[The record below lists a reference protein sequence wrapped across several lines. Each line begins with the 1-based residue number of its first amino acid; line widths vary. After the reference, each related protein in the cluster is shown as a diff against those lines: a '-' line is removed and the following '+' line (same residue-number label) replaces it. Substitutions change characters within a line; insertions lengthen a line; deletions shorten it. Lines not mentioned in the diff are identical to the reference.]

1 MVTLRPSIQP
11 LSLHPSH
18 PTSLNSGDTLP
29 WQCLSHLYLADL
41 LLVLVS
47 SSSYWHMRSICYLR
61 HSTTSLSHPSR
72 TASFLPPASSIS
84 FHRTPFPSPLSA
96 TLLLTSCLGH
106 PSPTACACHVCPSK
120 RFPQQLQNDGTKAES
135 TSPGIHKSCQ
145 PQNVRKHCQGRK
157 LEHDLQNPPI
167 PKKARQSFFQKK
179 PQDPFLRLQLAKKPR
194 TCKIHG
200 FCTEPEKPRGL
211 KSRAKGLSEPTK
223 PRGLKSCR
231 RKVAGLKKMQEQPQC
246 FKNTGYP

>member
-11 LSLHPSH
+11 LTLHPSH

-47 SSSYWHMRSICYLR
+47 SSSYWHMRNICYPR
-61 HSTTSLSHPSR
+61 HNTTSLSHPSR
-72 TASFLPPASSIS
+72 TTSFLPPASSIS

-120 RFPQQLQNDGTKAES
+120 RFLQQLQNDCTKAES

-167 PKKARQSFFQKK
+167 PKKGAALLF
-179 PQDPFLRLQLAKKPR
+179 
-194 TCKIHG
+194 
-200 FCTEPEKPRGL
+200 PEKSRRILFCVCSLPRSRGPVKYTVSARPEEAAGSQ
-211 KSRAKGLSEPTK
+211 KSREA
-223 PRGLKSCR
+223 
-231 RKVAGLKKMQEQPQC
+231 
-246 FKNTGYP
+246 

>member
-11 LSLHPSH
+11 LTLHPSH

-47 SSSYWHMRSICYLR
+47 SSSYWHMRNICYPR
-61 HSTTSLSHPSR
+61 HNTTSLSHPSR

-84 FHRTPFPSPLSA
+84 FRRAPFPSPLSA
-96 TLLLTSCLGH
+96 TLLMTSCLGH

-120 RFPQQLQNDGTKAES
+120 RFLQQLQNDCTKAES
-135 TSPGIHKSCQ
+135 TSPGIHKSSQ
-145 PQNVRKHCQGRK
+145 PQNLRKHCQGRK

-167 PKKARQSFFQKK
+167 PKKGAALLFPEKAAGSFFE
-179 PQDPFLRLQLAKKPR
+179 LAA
-194 TCKIHG
+194 C
-200 FCTEPEKPRGL
+200 
-211 KSRAKGLSEPTK
+211 
-223 PRGLKSCR
+223 
-231 RKVAGLKKMQEQPQC
+231 QEAADL
-246 FKNTGYP
+246 